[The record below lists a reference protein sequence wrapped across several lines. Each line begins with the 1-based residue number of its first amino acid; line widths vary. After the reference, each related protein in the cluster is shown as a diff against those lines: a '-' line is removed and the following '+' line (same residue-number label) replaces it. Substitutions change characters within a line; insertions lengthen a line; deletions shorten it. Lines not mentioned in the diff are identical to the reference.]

1 MSGTDHPVPEARRER
16 PPGLWRHRDFL
27 LLWSG
32 QAVSELGSAVTL
44 LAVPLIAVVLL
55 HASTFSVGLLATAS
69 TLPFLIIALPAGL
82 VVDRLAKRP
91 MLIACDASRLVVIGS
106 VPVAAAA
113 GVLTMAQL
121 FVVAL
126 VAGVLT
132 VFFDVAY
139 QSYLPAL
146 IRADQLADGNGK
158 LSVTQSFAQ
167 VAGPGLGGALFGLL
181 RAGALTVDAISYG
194 VSTLS
199 LLLIRTRE
207 PAIERPA
214 GDGGER
220 PKLRTEIFAGLNF
233 VVRHP
238 VLRKIAACTGTA
250 NFFNSIVF
258 ALEIIFLVRV
268 LHVRPAYTGLIVAA
282 GSIGGIVAGL
292 ASGALARWIGSARI
306 IWVSMLGFG
315 SLGLLL
321 PLAEP
326 GWRLSLYAVGLL
338 GFSFSAVLYNVAQVS
353 YRQAICP
360 PELLGRMNAAIRWI
374 VWGTLP
380 LGSLAGGAL
389 GTLIGV
395 RPALWVG
402 VAGSW
407 AAGFWVLF
415 SPLRRMRDVPTGPEP
430 SEPVAGEPALGEP
443 VLSGPVLGEPVLG
456 EPLPGGIM
464 LDQATAEPARGEN
477 R

>member
-1 MSGTDHPVPEARRER
+1 MTKGGLGRTMSDTVHPVPEAPRDR

-32 QAVSELGSAVTL
+32 QAVSEMGSAVTL

-82 VVDRLAKRP
+82 IVDRFAKRP

-121 FVVAL
+121 FAVAL
-126 VAGVLT
+126 VAGILT

-146 IRADQLADGNGK
+146 IRADQLTDGNGK
-158 LSVTQSFAQ
+158 LSVTQSLAQ

-199 LLLIRTRE
+199 LLLIRARE

-214 GDGGER
+214 AGAGGER
-220 PKLRTEIFAGLNF
+220 PKLRTEIFAGLSF
-233 VVRHP
+233 VLRHP

-250 NFFNSIVF
+250 NLFGSITF

-268 LHVRPAYTGLIVAA
+268 LHVRPEYTGLLVAA
-282 GSIGGIVAGL
+282 GSVGGIVAGL
-292 ASGALARWIGSARI
+292 ASGTLTRWIGSARI

-315 SLGLLL
+315 ALGLLL
-321 PLAEP
+321 PLAAQ
-326 GWRLSLYAVGLL
+326 GWRLALYAVGLL

-360 PELLGRMNAAIRWI
+360 PELLGRMNAAVRWI

-380 LGSLAGGAL
+380 LGSLAGGVL

-402 VAGSW
+402 MIGSW

-415 SPLRRMRDVPTGPEP
+415 SPLRRMRDVPAGPEP
-430 SEPVAGEPALGEP
+430 SGPPPGE
-443 VLSGPVLGEPVLG
+443 PVLGEPVLG

-464 LDQATAEPARGEN
+464 LDQTARGEN
-477 R
+477 

>member
-1 MSGTDHPVPEARRER
+1 MSDSGHPVPEAPRER

-32 QAVSELGSAVTL
+32 QAVSELGSDVTL
-44 LAVPLIAVVLL
+44 LAVPLIAVVVL

-69 TLPFLIIALPAGL
+69 TLPFMIIALPAGL

-113 GVLTMAQL
+113 GVLTMALL

-126 VAGVLT
+126 VAGILT

-139 QSYLPAL
+139 LSYLPAL

-158 LSVTQSFAQ
+158 LSVTQSFAA

-207 PAIERPA
+207 PAVERPA
-214 GDGGER
+214 AGEGGER

-238 VLRKIAACTGTA
+238 VLRKIAACNGTA
-250 NFFNSIVF
+250 NFFGSTVF
-258 ALEIIFLVRV
+258 ALVIIFLVRV
-268 LHVRPAYTGLIVAA
+268 LHLRPAYTGLIVAA

-292 ASGALARWIGSARI
+292 MSGALSRWIGSARI
-306 IWVSMLGFG
+306 IWMSMLGFG
-315 SLGLLL
+315 SPALLL

-326 GWRLSLYAVGLL
+326 GWRLSLFAVGLL
-338 GFSFSAVLYNVAQVS
+338 GFSFSVVLYNVAQLS
-353 YRQAICP
+353 FRQAICP
-360 PELLGRMNAAIRWI
+360 PELLGRMNAAVRWI
-374 VWGTLP
+374 NWGTLP
-380 LGSLAGGAL
+380 LGSLAGGTL

-402 VAGSW
+402 MVGSW

-415 SPLRRMRDVPTGPEP
+415 SPLRRMRDVPTGLEP
-430 SEPVAGEPALGEP
+430 AEPAPGEPA
-443 VLSGPVLGEPVLG
+443 LG
-456 EPLPGGIM
+456 EPLPGGIV
-464 LDQATAEPARGEN
+464 LD
-477 R
+477 

>member
-1 MSGTDHPVPEARRER
+1 MSGSGHRVPEAPRER

-32 QAVSELGSAVTL
+32 QAVSEMGSAVTL

-69 TLPFLIIALPAGL
+69 TVPFLIIALPAGL
-82 VVDRLAKRP
+82 IVDRLAKRP

-106 VPVAAAA
+106 VPAAAAA

-121 FVVAL
+121 FAVAL
-126 VAGVLT
+126 VAGILT

-139 QSYLPAL
+139 LSYLPAL
-146 IRADQLADGNGK
+146 IRAGQLADGNGK
-158 LSVTQSFAQ
+158 LSVTQSFAE

-181 RAGALTVDAISYG
+181 RAGALTVDAISYW

-199 LLLIRTRE
+199 LLLIRARE

-238 VLRKIAACTGTA
+238 VLRKIAACNGTV
-250 NFFNSIVF
+250 NLFSNLTFT
-258 ALEIIFLVRV
+258 LEIIFLIRV
-268 LHVRPAYTGLIVAA
+268 LHLRPQYTGLLVAA
-282 GSIGGIVAGL
+282 GSVGGIVAGL
-292 ASGALARWIGSARI
+292 ASGTLTRWIGSARI
-306 IWVSMLGFG
+306 MWVSMLGFG
-315 SLGLLL
+315 ALGLLL
-321 PLAEP
+321 PLAAQ
-326 GWRLSLYAVGLL
+326 GWRLSLFAVGLL
-338 GFSFSAVLYNVAQVS
+338 GFSFSAVLYNVAQLS

-360 PELLGRMNAAIRWI
+360 PELLGRMNAAVRWI

-402 VAGSW
+402 MIGSW

-415 SPLRRMRDVPTGPEP
+415 SPLRRMRDVPAGPEP
-430 SEPVAGEPALGEP
+430 AGTAPGE
-443 VLSGPVLGEPVLG
+443 PVLGEPVLG
-456 EPLPGGIM
+456 EPLPGGIV
-464 LDQATAEPARGEN
+464 LDQAARAERTAGGEN
-477 R
+477 

>member
-1 MSGTDHPVPEARRER
+1 
-16 PPGLWRHRDFL
+16 
-27 LLWSG
+27 
-32 QAVSELGSAVTL
+32 
-44 LAVPLIAVVLL
+44 
-55 HASTFSVGLLATAS
+55 
-69 TLPFLIIALPAGL
+69 
-82 VVDRLAKRP
+82 
-91 MLIACDASRLVVIGS
+91 MLIACDAARLVVIGS

-113 GVLTMAQL
+113 GVLTLAQL
-121 FVVAL
+121 FAVAL
-126 VAGVLT
+126 VAGILT

-146 IRADQLADGNGK
+146 VRPGELADGNGK

-207 PAIERPA
+207 PAAGGPA
-214 GDGGER
+214 AGAGGTR
-220 PKLRTEIFAGLNF
+220 PKLRTEIFAGLRF
-233 VVRHP
+233 VAGHP
-238 VLRKIAACTGTA
+238 VLRKIAACTGTS
-250 NFFNSIVF
+250 NFFSNITF
-258 ALEIIFLVRV
+258 ALEIVFLIRV
-268 LHVRPAYTGLIVAA
+268 LHVRPEYTGLLVAA
-282 GSIGGIVAGL
+282 GGAGGVVGGL
-292 ASGALARWIGSARI
+292 LSGTLARRIGSARI
-306 IWVSMLGFG
+306 IWLSITGFG
-315 SLGLLL
+315 APVLLV
-321 PLAEP
+321 PLAGP
-326 GWRLSLYAVGLL
+326 GWRLAFYAVGFL
-338 GFSFSAVLYNVAQVS
+338 GFSFSSVVYNVAQVS

-360 PELLGRMNAAIRWI
+360 PELLGRMNAAVRWI

-395 RPALWVG
+395 RTALWVG

-415 SPLRRMRDVPTGPEP
+415 SPLRRMRDVPASPGPAGAVP
-430 SEPVAGEPALGEP
+430 AGPVPGEPLP
-443 VLSGPVLGEPVLG
+443 G

-464 LDQATAEPARGEN
+464 LDQSARGEN
-477 R
+477 

>member
-1 MSGTDHPVPEARRER
+1 MSGTDHPVPEAPRER

-126 VAGVLT
+126 VAGILT

-250 NFFNSIVF
+250 NFFGSIVF
-258 ALEIIFLVRV
+258 ALEIIFLIRV

-292 ASGALARWIGSARI
+292 CPARWPGGSARP
-306 IWVSMLGFG
+306 G
-315 SLGLLL
+315 SSGS
-321 PLAEP
+321 
-326 GWRLSLYAVGLL
+326 RC
-338 GFSFSAVLYNVAQVS
+338 SASAHWP
-353 YRQAICP
+353 CCC
-360 PELLGRMNAAIRWI
+360 RW
-374 VWGTLP
+374 P
-380 LGSLAGGAL
+380 SRAGGSRSTRWACWDSASPRCCTTSRRSAT
-389 GTLIGV
+389 G
-395 RPALWVG
+395 RRSARRSCS
-402 VAGSW
+402 AG
-407 AAGFWVLF
+407 
-415 SPLRRMRDVPTGPEP
+415 
-430 SEPVAGEPALGEP
+430 
-443 VLSGPVLGEPVLG
+443 
-456 EPLPGGIM
+456 
-464 LDQATAEPARGEN
+464 
-477 R
+477 

>member
-1 MSGTDHPVPEARRER
+1 MSDPDQSIPAAPPER

-44 LAVPLIAVVLL
+44 LAVPLVAVVLL

-82 VVDRLAKRP
+82 VVDRFAKRP
-91 MLIACDASRLVVIGS
+91 MLIACDASRLVVIAS
-106 VPVAAAA
+106 VPIAAAA

-121 FVVAL
+121 FAVAL
-126 VAGVLT
+126 VAGILT

-146 IRADQLADGNGK
+146 IRASQLADGNGK

-167 VAGPGLGGALFGLL
+167 VAGPGLGGALYGLL
-181 RAGALTVDAISYG
+181 RAGALTADAISYG
-194 VSTLS
+194 VSALS
-199 LLLIRTRE
+199 LLLIRARE
-207 PAIERPA
+207 PAIERPSA
-214 GDGGER
+214 GAGGER

-250 NFFNSIVF
+250 NFFGSITF

-268 LHVRPAYTGLIVAA
+268 LHVRPEYTGLLVAA
-282 GSIGGIVAGL
+282 GSVGGIVAGL
-292 ASGALARWIGSARI
+292 ASGVLTRWIGSARI
-306 IWVSMLGFG
+306 IWVSMIGFG
-315 SLGLLL
+315 ALGLLL
-321 PLAEP
+321 PLAGP

-360 PELLGRMNAAIRWI
+360 PELLGRMNAAVRWI

-389 GTLIGV
+389 GTLAGV

-402 VAGSW
+402 MGGAW
-407 AAGFWVLF
+407 AAGLWVLF
-415 SPLRRMRDVPTGPEP
+415 SPLRRMRDVPAGPQP
-430 SEPVAGEPALGEP
+430 SEPAPGEPM
-443 VLSGPVLGEPVLG
+443 LG
-456 EPLPGGIM
+456 EPLPGGIV
-464 LDQATAEPARGEN
+464 LDQRAGGEI
-477 R
+477 

>member
-1 MSGTDHPVPEARRER
+1 MPSSEHPAPEATREK

-44 LAVPLIAVVLL
+44 LAVPLVAVVLL

-91 MLIACDASRLVVIGS
+91 MLIGCDVARMLVIAS
-106 VPVAAAA
+106 VPIAAAA

-121 FVVAL
+121 FAVAL
-126 VAGVLT
+126 VAGILT

-146 IRADQLADGNGK
+146 IRAGQLADGNGK

-181 RAGALTVDAISYG
+181 RAGALTADAISYG

-199 LLLIRTRE
+199 LLLIRARE
-207 PAIERPA
+207 PAVERPSA
-214 GDGGER
+214 GAGGER

-250 NFFNSIVF
+250 NFFGSMGF
-258 ALEIIFLVRV
+258 ALDIIFLVRV
-268 LHVRPAYTGLIVAA
+268 LHVRPSYTGLLLAA
-282 GSIGGIVAGL
+282 GSVGGIVAGL
-292 ASGALARWIGSARI
+292 LSGRLARWIGSARI

-315 SLGLLL
+315 ALGLAL
-321 PLAEP
+321 PLAQP
-326 GWRLSLYAVGLL
+326 GWPLVFFAVGIL
-338 GFSFSAVLYNVAQVS
+338 GVSFSGVLYNVAQVS
-353 YRQAICP
+353 YRQAMCP
-360 PELLGRMNAAIRWI
+360 PELLGRMNAAVRWI

-380 LGSLAGGAL
+380 LGSVFGGAL
-389 GTLIGV
+389 GTLLGI

-402 VAGSW
+402 MTGSW

-415 SPLRRMRDVPTGPEP
+415 SPLRRMRDVPTGPQP
-430 SEPVAGEPALGEP
+430 GEPAPGE
-443 VLSGPVLGEPVLG
+443 PVLGEPVLG
-456 EPLPGGIM
+456 EPVQAEPLPGGIV
-464 LDQATAEPARGEN
+464 LDQAAAEAARGEN
-477 R
+477 

>member
-1 MSGTDHPVPEARRER
+1 M
-16 PPGLWRHRDFL
+16 
-27 LLWSG
+27 
-32 QAVSELGSAVTL
+32 GSAVTL
-44 LAVPLIAVVLL
+44 LAVPLVAVVLL

-82 VVDRLAKRP
+82 IVDRFAKRP

-106 VPVAAAA
+106 VPIAAAA

-126 VAGVLT
+126 VAGILT

-146 IRADQLADGNGK
+146 IRADQLTDGNGK
-158 LSVTQSFAQ
+158 LSVTQSLAQ

-214 GDGGER
+214 SDGGER
-220 PKLRTEIFAGLNF
+220 PKLRTEIFAGLSF

-250 NFFNSIVF
+250 NLFGSMLF

-268 LHVRPAYTGLIVAA
+268 LHLRPAYTGLLVAA
-282 GSIGGIVAGL
+282 GSVGGIVAGL
-292 ASGALARWIGSARI
+292 TSGTLARWIGSARI
-306 IWVSMLGFG
+306 IWVSILVFG
-315 SLGLLL
+315 APALLL
-321 PLAEP
+321 PLSRP
-326 GWRLSLYAVGLL
+326 GWGLAFYAVGILAI
-338 GFSFSAVLYNVAQVS
+338 SFSAVLYNVAQVS

-360 PELLGRMNAAIRWI
+360 PALLGRMNAAVRWI

-380 LGSLAGGAL
+380 LGSLAGGVL

-395 RPALWVG
+395 RPALWVAM
-402 VAGSW
+402 VGSW

-415 SPLRRMRDVPTGPEP
+415 SPLRRMRDVPAGPEP
-430 SEPVAGEPALGEP
+430 SEPPPGEP
-443 VLSGPVLGEPVLG
+443 VLGEPVLGEPVLG
-456 EPLPGGIM
+456 EPLPGGIV
-464 LDQATAEPARGEN
+464 LDQAARAETARGEN
-477 R
+477 

>member
-1 MSGTDHPVPEARRER
+1 MPAARGPGEKLAGSGASESRAKGGLGRIMSGTDHRVPEAPRER

-126 VAGVLT
+126 VAGILT

-250 NFFNSIVF
+250 NFFGSIVF
-258 ALEIIFLVRV
+258 ALEIIFLIRV

-282 GSIGGIVAGL
+282 GSIGGIVAGFCP
-292 ASGALARWIGSARI
+292 ARWPGGSARP
-306 IWVSMLGFG
+306 G
-315 SLGLLL
+315 SSGS
-321 PLAEP
+321 
-326 GWRLSLYAVGLL
+326 RC
-338 GFSFSAVLYNVAQVS
+338 SASAHWP
-353 YRQAICP
+353 CCC
-360 PELLGRMNAAIRWI
+360 RW
-374 VWGTLP
+374 P
-380 LGSLAGGAL
+380 SRAGGSRSTRWACWDSASPRCCTTSRRSAT
-389 GTLIGV
+389 G
-395 RPALWVG
+395 RRSARRSCS
-402 VAGSW
+402 AG
-407 AAGFWVLF
+407 
-415 SPLRRMRDVPTGPEP
+415 
-430 SEPVAGEPALGEP
+430 
-443 VLSGPVLGEPVLG
+443 
-456 EPLPGGIM
+456 
-464 LDQATAEPARGEN
+464 
-477 R
+477 

>member
-1 MSGTDHPVPEARRER
+1 MSGTDHPVPEAPRER

-126 VAGVLT
+126 VAGILT

-207 PAIERPA
+207 RPSS
-214 GDGGER
+214 G
-220 PKLRTEIFAGLNF
+220 P
-233 VVRHP
+233 P
-238 VLRKIAACTGTA
+238 GTA
-250 NFFNSIVF
+250 
-258 ALEIIFLVRV
+258 
-268 LHVRPAYTGLIVAA
+268 
-282 GSIGGIVAGL
+282 
-292 ASGALARWIGSARI
+292 ASGRSCAPRS
-306 IWVSMLGFG
+306 S
-315 SLGLLL
+315 
-321 PLAEP
+321 
-326 GWRLSLYAVGLL
+326 
-338 GFSFSAVLYNVAQVS
+338 
-353 YRQAICP
+353 
-360 PELLGRMNAAIRWI
+360 
-374 VWGTLP
+374 
-380 LGSLAGGAL
+380 
-389 GTLIGV
+389 
-395 RPALWVG
+395 PA
-402 VAGSW
+402 
-407 AAGFWVLF
+407 
-415 SPLRRMRDVPTGPEP
+415 
-430 SEPVAGEPALGEP
+430 
-443 VLSGPVLGEPVLG
+443 
-456 EPLPGGIM
+456 
-464 LDQATAEPARGEN
+464 
-477 R
+477 

>member
-1 MSGTDHPVPEARRER
+1 M
-16 PPGLWRHRDFL
+16 
-27 LLWSG
+27 
-32 QAVSELGSAVTL
+32 GSAVTL

-69 TLPFLIIALPAGL
+69 TVPFLIIALPAGL
-82 VVDRLAKRP
+82 IVDRLAKRP

-106 VPVAAAA
+106 VPAAAAA

-121 FVVAL
+121 FAVAL
-126 VAGVLT
+126 VAGILT

-139 QSYLPAL
+139 LSYLPAL
-146 IRADQLADGNGK
+146 IRAGQLADGNGK
-158 LSVTQSFAQ
+158 LSVTQSFAE

-181 RAGALTVDAISYG
+181 RAGALTVDAISYW

-199 LLLIRTRE
+199 LLLIRARE

-238 VLRKIAACTGTA
+238 VLRKIAACNGTV
-250 NFFNSIVF
+250 NLFSNLTFT
-258 ALEIIFLVRV
+258 LEIIFLIRV
-268 LHVRPAYTGLIVAA
+268 LHLRPQYTGLLVAA
-282 GSIGGIVAGL
+282 GSVGGIVAGL
-292 ASGALARWIGSARI
+292 ASGTLTRWIGSARI
-306 IWVSMLGFG
+306 MWVSMLGFG
-315 SLGLLL
+315 ALGLLL
-321 PLAEP
+321 PLAAQ
-326 GWRLSLYAVGLL
+326 GWRLSLFAVGLL
-338 GFSFSAVLYNVAQVS
+338 GFSFSAVLYNVAQLS

-360 PELLGRMNAAIRWI
+360 PELLGRMNAAVRWI

-402 VAGSW
+402 MIGSW

-415 SPLRRMRDVPTGPEP
+415 SPLRRMRDVPAGPEP
-430 SEPVAGEPALGEP
+430 AGTAPGE
-443 VLSGPVLGEPVLG
+443 PVLGEPVLG
-456 EPLPGGIM
+456 EPLPGGIV
-464 LDQATAEPARGEN
+464 LDQAARAERTAGGEN
-477 R
+477 

>member
-1 MSGTDHPVPEARRER
+1 M
-16 PPGLWRHRDFL
+16 
-27 LLWSG
+27 
-32 QAVSELGSAVTL
+32 GSAVTL

-69 TLPFLIIALPAGL
+69 TLPFLIVALPAGL
-82 VVDRLAKRP
+82 IVDRLAKRP

-106 VPVAAAA
+106 VPAAAAA

-121 FVVAL
+121 FAVAL
-126 VAGVLT
+126 VAGILT

-139 QSYLPAL
+139 LSYLPAL
-146 IRADQLADGNGK
+146 IRAGQLADGNGK
-158 LSVTQSFAQ
+158 LSVTQSLAE

-199 LLLIRTRE
+199 LLLIRTHE

-238 VLRKIAACTGTA
+238 VLRKIAACNGTV
-250 NFFNSIVF
+250 NLFSNLTFT
-258 ALEIIFLVRV
+258 LEIIFLIRV
-268 LHVRPAYTGLIVAA
+268 LHLRPQYTGLLVAA
-282 GSIGGIVAGL
+282 GSVGGIVAGL
-292 ASGALARWIGSARI
+292 ASGTLTRWIGSARI
-306 IWVSMLGFG
+306 MWVSMLGFG
-315 SLGLLL
+315 ALGLLL
-321 PLAEP
+321 PLAAQ
-326 GWRLSLYAVGLL
+326 GWRLSLFAVGLL
-338 GFSFSAVLYNVAQVS
+338 GFSFSVVLYNVAQLS

-360 PELLGRMNAAIRWI
+360 PELLGRMNAAVRWI
-374 VWGTLP
+374 VWGALP

-402 VAGSW
+402 MIGSW

-415 SPLRRMRDVPTGPEP
+415 SPLRRMRDVSAGPET
-430 SEPVAGEPALGEP
+430 AGTAPGEA
-443 VLSGPVLGEPVLG
+443 VLGEPGLGEPGLG
-456 EPLPGGIM
+456 EPLPGGIV
-464 LDQATAEPARGEN
+464 LDQAARAERTAGGEN
-477 R
+477 

>member
-1 MSGTDHPVPEARRER
+1 MSGTDHQVPEAPRER

-126 VAGVLT
+126 VAGILT

-194 VSTLS
+194 VSTVS

-207 PAIERPA
+207 PAVERPA
-214 GDGGER
+214 AGAGGER
-220 PKLRTEIFAGLNF
+220 PKLRTEIFAGLSF
-233 VVRHP
+233 VLRHP

-250 NFFNSIVF
+250 NLFGNITF

-268 LHVRPAYTGLIVAA
+268 LHVRPEYTGLLVAA
-282 GSIGGIVAGL
+282 GSVGGIVAGL
-292 ASGALARWIGSARI
+292 ASGTLTRWIGSARI

-315 SLGLLL
+315 ALGLLL
-321 PLAEP
+321 PLAAQ

-360 PELLGRMNAAIRWI
+360 PELLGRMNAAVRWI

-380 LGSLAGGAL
+380 LGSLAGGVL

-402 VAGSW
+402 MIGSW

-430 SEPVAGEPALGEP
+430 SRPEPSGPPPGE
-443 VLSGPVLGEPVLG
+443 PVLGEPVPG

-464 LDQATAEPARGEN
+464 LDQTARGEN
-477 R
+477 